1 MSPKSRLAGAFKIDA
16 TEQDNAGGKGRC
28 HAFYRIFTKFFG

>member
-1 MSPKSRLAGAFKIDA
+1 MSPKSRPTVAFKIDA

-28 HAFYRIFTKFFG
+28 HAFYRIFIKFFG